1 MKRIGFLHE
10 QIVSEENCRLAIIN
24 AAKHKKKRRNVQKVM
39 DNLDFY
45 AKDLSE
51 RLVRLDFTSPYR
63 TRIIKDGLSGKE
75 RELQIPAFY
84 PDQCAHHAIVQ
95 VLQPLIM
102 KSSYYWSCANIPNR
116 GIDRA
121 AKGVERATMRDIK
134 HAKYCVKMDIH
145 KFYPSI
151 PHDKLKE
158 HLQRKIKDKKA
169 LGIIHLVID
178 SYHSSPGHGIPIGN
192 YTSPWL
198 AEFYLQSLDYF
209 IKQTLGI
216 RYYVRY
222 ADDLVLIDNNKRK
235 LRKAMYAVMEFV
247 GKLGLEIKHDY
258 QLFRIQR
265 NCKSRQHRRGRK
277 IDFVGRCFG
286 IRTTTI
292 RKRRALALMRQSRH
306 IQKIQK
312 RNGVV
317 SFRMAA
323 GFLSR
328 CSCFKHTDSL
338 SMKKKYCDTVKI
350 RKLKEVVRNE
360 SKRKCLSRNP
370 VDGVL
375 PAVGGVCRGQT
386 A

>member
-1 MKRIGFLHE
+1 MCIRD
-10 QIVSEENCRLAIIN
+10 S
-24 AAKHKKKRRNVQKVM
+24 
-39 DNLDFY
+39 
-45 AKDLSE
+45 
-51 RLVRLDFTSPYR
+51 
-63 TRIIKDGLSGKE
+63 
-75 RELQIPAFY
+75 
-84 PDQCAHHAIVQ
+84 HAIVQ

-312 RNGVV
+312 RNWVV
-317 SFRMAA
+317 SFRM
-323 GFLSR
+323 R
-328 CSCFKHTDSL
+328 C
-338 SMKKKYCDTVKI
+338 V
-350 RKLKEVVRNE
+350 
-360 SKRKCLSRNP
+360 
-370 VDGVL
+370 
-375 PAVGGVCRGQT
+375 
-386 A
+386 

>member
-1 MKRIGFLHE
+1 MK
-10 QIVSEENCRLAIIN
+10 VIN
-24 AAKHKKKRRNVQKVM
+24 
-39 DNLDFY
+39 DLDFY
-45 AKDLSE
+45 VKDLSE

-102 KSSYYWSCANIPNR
+102 KSSYHWSCANIPNR

-121 AKGVERATMRDIK
+121 AKGVERATVRDIK

-151 PHDKLKE
+151 PHEKLKAY
-158 HLQRKIKDKKA
+158 LSRKIKDKKA
-169 LGIIHLVID
+169 LGIIHVVID
-178 SYHSSPGHGIPIGN
+178 SYSAQPGHGIPIGN

-198 AEFYLQSLDYF
+198 AEFYLQPLDYF
-209 IKQTLGI
+209 IKQTLGV
-216 RYYVRY
+216 RYYIRY
-222 ADDLVLIDNNKRK
+222 ADDLVLIDSNKRK
-235 LRKAMYAVMEFV
+235 LRKALHAVIAFV
-247 GKLGLEIKHDY
+247 EGFGLEIKHDY

-265 NCKSRQHRRGRK
+265 NCKSRTNRRGRK

-286 IRTTTI
+286 IKVTTI

-312 RNGVV
+312 SKSVV

-328 CSCFKHTDSL
+328 SSCFKHTDSL
-338 SMKKKYCDTVKI
+338 GMKKKYYDTVNIK
-350 RKLKEVVRNE
+350 KLKEVVRNE
-360 SKRKCLSRNP
+360 SKRKCITQQCIGGKSCDSSRI
-370 VDGVL
+370 
-375 PAVGGVCRGQT
+375 CRSQI

>member
-1 MKRIGFLHE
+1 MKRIGFLYE
-10 QIVSEENCRLAIIN
+10 RIVSEENCRLAIIN

-102 KSSYYWSCANIPNR
+102 KSSYHWSCANIPNR

-121 AKGVERATMRDIK
+121 AKGVERATVRDIK

-151 PHDKLKE
+151 PHDKLKTY
-158 HLQRKIKDKKA
+158 LSRKIKDKKA
-169 LGIIHLVID
+169 LGIIHVVID
-178 SYHSSPGHGIPIGN
+178 SYHSLPEHGIPIGN

-198 AEFYLQSLDYF
+198 AEFYLQPLDYF
-209 IKQTLGI
+209 IKQTLGV
-216 RYYVRY
+216 RYYIRY
-222 ADDLVLIDNNKRK
+222 ADDLVLIDSNKRK
-235 LRKAMYAVMEFV
+235 LRKALYAVIAFV
-247 GKLGLEIKHDY
+247 EELGLEIKHDY

-265 NCKSRQHRRGRK
+265 NCKSRTNRRGRK

-286 IRTTTI
+286 IKVTTI
-292 RKRRALALMRQSRH
+292 WKRRALALMRQSRY
-306 IQKIQK
+306 IQKIQ
-312 RNGVV
+312 RTNGVV

-338 SMKKKYCDTVKI
+338 GMKKKYYDTVKI
-350 RKLKEVVRNE
+350 KKLKEVVRNE
-360 SKRKCLSRNP
+360 SKRKHFSCNP
-370 VDGVL
+370 VGGDIHAL
-375 PAVGGVCRGQT
+375 GGVCGGQT

>member
-1 MKRIGFLHE
+1 MKRIGFLYE

-24 AAKHKKKRRNVQKVM
+24 AAKHKKKRKNVQKVM

-102 KSSYYWSCANIPNR
+102 KSSYHWSCANIPNR

-121 AKGVERATMRDIK
+121 AKGVERATVRDIK

-151 PHDKLKE
+151 PHDKLKDY
-158 HLQRKIKDKKA
+158 LSRKIKDKKA
-169 LGIIHLVID
+169 LGIIHVVID
-178 SYHSSPGHGIPIGN
+178 SYHSLPEHGIPIGN

-198 AEFYLQSLDYF
+198 AEFYLQPLDYF
-209 IKQTLGI
+209 IKQTLGV
-216 RYYVRY
+216 RYYIRY
-222 ADDLVLIDNNKRK
+222 ADDLVLIDSNKRK
-235 LRKAMYAVMEFV
+235 LRKALYAVIAFV
-247 GKLGLEIKHDY
+247 EELGLEIKHDY

-265 NCKSRQHRRGRK
+265 NCKSRTNRRGRK

-286 IRTTTI
+286 IKVTTI
-292 RKRRALALMRQSRH
+292 RKRRALALMRQSRY
-306 IQKIQK
+306 IQKIQ
-312 RNGVV
+312 RTNGVV

-338 SMKKKYCDTVKI
+338 GMKKKYYDTVKI
-350 RKLKEVVRNE
+350 KKLKEVVRNE
-360 SKRKCLSRNP
+360 SKRKHFSCNP
-370 VDGVL
+370 VCGDI
-375 PAVGGVCRGQT
+375 PALGGVCGSQT

>member
-1 MKRIGFLHE
+1 MKRIGFLYE

-102 KSSYYWSCANIPNR
+102 KSSYHWSCANIPNR

-121 AKGVERATMRDIK
+121 AKGVERATVRDIK

-151 PHDKLKE
+151 PHDKLKDY
-158 HLQRKIKDKKA
+158 LSRKIKDKKA
-169 LGIIHLVID
+169 LGIIHVVID
-178 SYHSSPGHGIPIGN
+178 SYHSLPEHGIPIGN

-198 AEFYLQSLDYF
+198 AEFYLQPLDYF
-209 IKQTLGI
+209 IKQTLGV
-216 RYYVRY
+216 RYYIRY
-222 ADDLVLIDNNKRK
+222 ADDLVLIDSNKRK
-235 LRKAMYAVMEFV
+235 LRKALYAVIAFV
-247 GKLGLEIKHDY
+247 EELGLEIKHDY

-265 NCKSRQHRRGRK
+265 NCKSRTNRRGRK

-286 IRTTTI
+286 IKVTTI
-292 RKRRALALMRQSRH
+292 RKRRALALMRQSRY
-306 IQKIQK
+306 IQKIQ
-312 RNGVV
+312 RTNGVV

-338 SMKKKYCDTVKI
+338 GMKKKYYDTVKI
-350 RKLKEVVRNE
+350 KKLKEVVRNE
-360 SKRKCLSRNP
+360 SKRKHFSCNP
-370 VDGVL
+370 VGGDI
-375 PAVGGVCRGQT
+375 PALGGVCGGQT

>member
-1 MKRIGFLHE
+1 MKRFGFLYE
-10 QIVSEENCRLAIIN
+10 QMVSEENCKLAIIN
-24 AAKHKKKRRNVQKVM
+24 AAKHKKKRKKVM
-39 DNLDFY
+39 KVINNLDFY

-102 KSSYYWSCANIPNR
+102 KSAYYWSCANIPKR
-116 GIDRA
+116 GIDHA
-121 AKGVERATMRDIK
+121 AKGVERATVRDIK

-151 PHDKLKE
+151 PHEKLKE
-158 HLQRKIKDKKA
+158 RLRQKIKDKKA
-169 LGIIHLVID
+169 LTILDTVID
-178 SYHSSPGHGIPIGN
+178 SYHSTPGHGIPIGN
-192 YTSPWL
+192 YTSPWF
-198 AEFYLQSLDYF
+198 AEFFLQPLDHF
-209 IKQTLGI
+209 IKQTLETDYFI
-216 RYYVRY
+216 RY
-222 ADDLVLIDNNKRK
+222 ADDLVLIGSNKRK
-235 LRKAMYAVMEFV
+235 LRKALYAVIAYV
-247 GKLGLEIKHDY
+247 ADLGLEIKHDY

-265 NCKSRQHRRGRK
+265 NCKSKKHRRGRK

-286 IRTTTI
+286 IKVTTI

-306 IQKIQK
+306 IQKIQ
-312 RNGVV
+312 RSNGVV

-338 SMKKKYCDTVKI
+338 GMKKKYYDTVKI
-350 RKLKEVVRNE
+350 KKLKEVVRNE
-360 SKRKCLSRNP
+360 SKRKHLSNNP
-370 VDGVL
+370 
-375 PAVGGVCRGQT
+375 VGGVVPADGGVCGSQT

>member
-1 MKRIGFLHE
+1 MKRIGFLYE

-39 DNLDFY
+39 GNLDFY
-45 AKDLSE
+45 VKDLSE

-95 VLQPLIM
+95 VLQPLII
-102 KSSYYWSCANIPNR
+102 KSSYHWSCANIPNR

-151 PHDKLKE
+151 PHDKLKSF
-158 HLQRKIKDKKA
+158 LSRKIKDKKA

-178 SYHSSPGHGIPIGN
+178 SYHSSPGYGIPIGN

-216 RYYVRY
+216 RYYIRY

-247 GKLGLEIKHDY
+247 EKLGLEIKHDY

-265 NCKSRQHRRGRK
+265 NCKSKQHRRGRK

-312 RNGVV
+312 SKGVV

-328 CSCFKHTDSL
+328 SSCFKHTDSL
-338 SMKKKYCDTVKI
+338 GMKKKYYDTVNIK
-350 RKLKEVVRNE
+350 KLKEVVRNE
-360 SKRKCLSRNP
+360 SKRKCI
-370 VDGVL
+370 
-375 PAVGGVCRGQT
+375 T
-386 A
+386 

>member
-1 MKRIGFLHE
+1 MKRIGFLYE

-24 AAKHKKKRRNVQKVM
+24 AAKHKKKRKNVQKVV

-95 VLQPLIM
+95 MLQPFIM
-102 KSSYYWSCANIPNR
+102 KSSYHWSCANIPNR

-121 AKGVERATMRDIK
+121 AKGVERATVRDIK

-151 PHDKLKE
+151 PHDKLKDY
-158 HLQRKIKDKKA
+158 LSRKIKDKKA
-169 LGIIHLVID
+169 LGIIHVVID
-178 SYHSSPGHGIPIGN
+178 SYSAQPEHGIPIGN

-198 AEFYLQSLDYF
+198 AEFYLQPLDYF
-209 IKQTLGI
+209 IKQTLVV
-216 RYYVRY
+216 RYYIRY
-222 ADDLVLIDNNKRK
+222 ADDLVLIDSNKRK
-235 LRKAMYAVMEFV
+235 LRKALYAVIAFV
-247 GKLGLEIKHDY
+247 EELGLEIKHDY

-265 NCKSRQHRRGRK
+265 NCKSRTNRRGRK

-286 IRTTTI
+286 IKVTTI

-312 RNGVV
+312 SKGVV

-328 CSCFKHTDSL
+328 SSCFKHTDSL
-338 SMKKKYCDTVKI
+338 GMKKKYYDTVNIK
-350 RKLKEVVRNE
+350 KLKEVVRNE
-360 SKRKCLSRNP
+360 SKRKHFPCNP
-370 VDGVL
+370 VGGVV
-375 PAVGGVCRGQT
+375 PAVGGLCGGQT

>member
-198 AEFYLQSLDYF
+198 AEFYLQPLDYF
-209 IKQTLGI
+209 IKQTLGV
-216 RYYVRY
+216 RYYIRY
-222 ADDLVLIDNNKRK
+222 ADDLVLIDSNKRK
-235 LRKAMYAVMEFV
+235 LRKALHAVIAFV
-247 GKLGLEIKHDY
+247 EELGLEIKHDY

-265 NCKSRQHRRGRK
+265 NCKSRMNRRGRK

-286 IRTTTI
+286 IKVTTI

-312 RNGVV
+312 SKGVV

-328 CSCFKHTDSL
+328 SSCFKHTDSL
-338 SMKKKYCDTVKI
+338 GMKKKYYNTVNI
-350 RKLKEVVRNE
+350 EKLKEVVRNE
-360 SKRKCLSRNP
+360 SKRKHFPCNP
-370 VDGVL
+370 VCGDISAL
-375 PAVGGVCRGQT
+375 GGVCGGQT

>member
-235 LRKAMYAVMEFV
+235 LRKAMYAVMEF
-247 GKLGLEIKHDY
+247 EENSAW
-258 QLFRIQR
+258 R
-265 NCKSRQHRRGRK
+265 
-277 IDFVGRCFG
+277 
-286 IRTTTI
+286 
-292 RKRRALALMRQSRH
+292 
-306 IQKIQK
+306 
-312 RNGVV
+312 
-317 SFRMAA
+317 
-323 GFLSR
+323 
-328 CSCFKHTDSL
+328 
-338 SMKKKYCDTVKI
+338 
-350 RKLKEVVRNE
+350 
-360 SKRKCLSRNP
+360 
-370 VDGVL
+370 
-375 PAVGGVCRGQT
+375 
-386 A
+386 